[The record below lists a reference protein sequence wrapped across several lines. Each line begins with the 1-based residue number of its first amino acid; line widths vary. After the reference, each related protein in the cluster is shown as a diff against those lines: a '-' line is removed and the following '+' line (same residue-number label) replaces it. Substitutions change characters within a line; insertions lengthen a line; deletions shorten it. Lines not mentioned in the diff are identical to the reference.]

1 LTGEKVV
8 RRLAAIL
15 AADVVG
21 YSRLMGRDENGTL
34 ARLKAHRM
42 ERLEPAV
49 ARHGGRLVK
58 LTGDG
63 ALVEFAS
70 AVNALSAAI
79 QFQQAMADAHDR
91 DQPEDAR
98 IVFRIGLHLGDLI
111 VEDDDLY
118 GEGVNIAA
126 RLEAAAPP
134 GGIVISRTV
143 HEAVDGRLKATFDDL
158 GSLALR
164 NIERSV
170 QAFSVKWEPGDWQV
184 HAPSVA
190 VVSATVA
197 PSSTADM
204 SLAFPDKPSIAVL
217 AFTNMSGDVEQ
228 EYFADGMVEDIITA
242 LSRFKEFFV
251 IARNSSFVFKGR
263 AIDVQ
268 QVARELGVRYVL
280 EGSIRKATGRVR
292 ITCQLID
299 AVTRAHLW
307 ANRFDGTI
315 DDVFDLQDRITES
328 VVGALAP
335 TLQRA
340 EIERSMR
347 KATPNLDAYDYVLR
361 AQPLVIANAAA
372 EAAEALRLLD
382 KAFALSPDFA
392 RAHAFASMA
401 WGQIFRSA
409 PGPQREEARTKAAGH
424 ARRAVEQAGE
434 DAAALAYAGFMLLIT
449 ARDVAGARDALDK
462 AVELNPNNAAAYGYR
477 ALVRAMSGAAQAAI
491 EDAGRALRLSPL
503 DPGGYQP
510 QMAMAI
516 AHLDLGAHAEAA
528 DWARKAIR
536 SAPPRYPM
544 SYAWLIVA
552 ECARGNTAE
561 AERQVARLTEI
572 MPGFTPP
579 MLADLFDI
587 FPEPLRSNSLSTLR
601 KAGLLPT
608 T

>member
-1 LTGEKVV
+1 MTGERVV

-34 ARLKAHRM
+34 ARLKAHRT
-42 ERLEPAV
+42 ERLEPTL

-70 AVNALSAAI
+70 AVDALSAAI
-79 QFQQAMADAHDR
+79 QFQQAMAEAQ
-91 DQPEDAR
+91 DQPEDTR

-111 VEDDDLY
+111 VDGDDLY
-118 GEGVNIAA
+118 GDGVNIAA
-126 RLEAAAPP
+126 RLEAEAPP

-143 HEAVDGRLKATFDDL
+143 HEAVEGRLKATFDGL
-158 GSLALR
+158 GSLALK
-164 NIERSV
+164 NIERPV

-184 HAPSVA
+184 QAPSVA
-190 VVSATVA
+190 GVPVTVA
-197 PSSTADM
+197 PSSIPDV
-204 SLAFPDKPSIAVL
+204 SLAVPDKPSIAVL

-228 EYFADGMVEDIITA
+228 EYFADGIVEDIITA
-242 LSRFKEFFV
+242 LARFKEFFV

-280 EGSIRKATGRVR
+280 EGSVRKAAGRVR

-299 AVTRAHLW
+299 ALTRAHLW
-307 ANRFDGTI
+307 ANRFDGAI
-315 DDVFDLQDRITES
+315 DDVFDLQDRITEN

-335 TLQRA
+335 TLHRA

-361 AQPLVIANAAA
+361 AQPLVIANAAPQ
-372 EAAEALRLLD
+372 AADAVRLLD
-382 KAFALSPDFA
+382 NALALSPDFA
-392 RAHAFASMA
+392 RAHAFAAMA

-409 PGPQREEARTKAAGH
+409 LGPQREEARTKAASH

-434 DAAALAYAGFMLLIT
+434 DTTALAYAGFLLLIT

-462 AVELNPNNAAAYGYR
+462 AVELNPNHAAAYGYR

-491 EDAGRALRLSPL
+491 EDASRALRLSPL

-516 AHLDLGAHAEAA
+516 AHLELGGHADAV
-528 DWARKAIR
+528 DWVRKAIR

-561 AERQVARLTEI
+561 AERQVERLAEI
-572 MPGFTPP
+572 LPGFTRT

-587 FPEPLRSNSLSTLR
+587 FPEPLRSNSLAALR
-601 KAGLLPT
+601 NAGLLPPA
-608 T
+608 